1 MRTLLSHFSIGAN
14 PSSRVDTQA
23 RAIFVRLHTAPARE
37 IFD

>member
-1 MRTLLSHFSIGAN
+1 MLLSLFSIRGN

-37 IFD
+37 IVD